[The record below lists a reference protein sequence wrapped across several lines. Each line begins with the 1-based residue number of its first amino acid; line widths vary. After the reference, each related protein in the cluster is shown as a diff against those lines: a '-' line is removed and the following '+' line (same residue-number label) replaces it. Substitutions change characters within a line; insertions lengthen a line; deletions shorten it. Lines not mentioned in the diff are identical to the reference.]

1 MGKAKDQ
8 VERRVGWESNQ
19 ILLKWRKQL
28 RLRLG
33 KASELGAAGEQFLGK
48 GRLGSYDGTRH

>member
-1 MGKAKDQ
+1 M
-8 VERRVGWESNQ
+8 VGTSNQ
-19 ILLKWRKQL
+19 ILLKWREKL
-28 RLRLG
+28 GLRLG